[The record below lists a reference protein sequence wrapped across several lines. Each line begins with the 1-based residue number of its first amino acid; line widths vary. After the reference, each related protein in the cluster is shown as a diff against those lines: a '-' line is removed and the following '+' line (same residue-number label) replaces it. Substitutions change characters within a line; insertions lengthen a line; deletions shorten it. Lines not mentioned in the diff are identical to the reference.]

1 MIKRIIVVEDGTVDL
16 DDLQETLG
24 DDTKII
30 VYRQGSNPP
39 NILELQEPARYAY
52 ENERESNRLEKEV
65 SSLNTRLKSLLDEGK
80 ITMDIIESQYQ
91 SWKGDKGKGKPGK
104 RITFNSY
111 HTLQRMDQ
119 LYNELFINKTNQGG
133 TINE

>member
-52 ENERESNRLEKEV
+52 ENERERNRLEKEV
-65 SSLNTRLKSLLDEGK
+65 SSLNTRLKSLLDENNDLTNALN
-80 ITMDIIESQYQ
+80 IARDIIC
-91 SWKGDKGKGKPGK
+91 DKCGKEGSEEGV
-104 RITFNSY
+104 RR
-111 HTLQRMDQ
+111 LQ
-119 LYNELFINKTNQGG
+119 T
-133 TINE
+133 